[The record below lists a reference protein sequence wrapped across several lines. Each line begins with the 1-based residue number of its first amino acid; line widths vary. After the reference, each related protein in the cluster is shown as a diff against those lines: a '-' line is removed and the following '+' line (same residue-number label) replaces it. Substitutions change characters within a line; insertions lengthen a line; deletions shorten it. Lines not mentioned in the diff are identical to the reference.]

1 MHILVTGGA
10 GFIGSH
16 LIEALLA
23 LGHDVAAVDNF
34 SLGSHEQLAH
44 LAGQPRFRL
53 HPLDILDAA
62 AFGAVMGSENFDCV
76 FHLAANS
83 DIARSHDDP
92 GVDFRNTLETTYT
105 VLTAMRTHGV
115 KQIVFASTS
124 AIYGDAACA
133 LDENHGPL
141 LPVSHYGAAK
151 LASEAFISSFV
162 ANYGMQAWIAR
173 FANIVGERATHGALF
188 DFINRLR
195 RDPDHLPVRGNGE
208 QAKPYLYVKEL
219 VEALLFIWQNADDP
233 LNVFNVG
240 VDSRT
245 SVKQIVRTVTDEMR
259 VAPEVH
265 YEKSA
270 TGWVGDVA
278 QVRYR
283 VDKLG
288 ALGWHARRTSDEAVQ
303 CAVRAMLETS
313 S

>member
-1 MHILVTGGA
+1 MQILVTGGA

-23 LGHDVAAVDNF
+23 LGHDVTAVDNL
-34 SLGSHEQLAH
+34 SLGGEQQLAH
-44 LAGQPRFRL
+44 LGRHPRFNL
-53 HPLDILDAA
+53 HAIDILNGA
-62 AFGAVMGSENFDCV
+62 AFGQMMASGGFHCV

-92 GVDFRNTLETTYT
+92 GVDFRNTLETTYA
-105 VLTAMRTHGV
+105 VLTAMRAHGV

-195 RDPDHLPVRGNGE
+195 RDPEYLPVRGNGE

-219 VEALLFIWQNADDP
+219 VEALLFIWQNADEP

-259 VAPEVH
+259 VAPDVH
-265 YEKSA
+265 YEKST

-303 CAVRAMLETS
+303 CAVRAMLETHS
-313 S
+313 

>member
-16 LIEALLA
+16 LIDALVA
-23 LGHDVAAVDNF
+23 LGHDVTAVDNL
-34 SLGSHEQLAH
+34 SLGNPRQLDH
-44 LAGQPRFRL
+44 LAGHARFVF
-53 HPLDILDAA
+53 HAVDILDRPAFAKVMAA
-62 AFGAVMGSENFDCV
+62 RQIDCV

-92 GVDFRNTLETTYT
+92 GVDYRNTFETTYA
-105 VLTAMRTHGV
+105 VLSEMRACGV
-115 KQIVFASTS
+115 RQIVFASTS
-124 AIYGDAACA
+124 AVYGDASCA

-141 LPVSHYGAAK
+141 LPVSHYGAGK
-151 LASEAFISSFV
+151 LASEAFIASFV

-173 FANIVGERATHGALF
+173 FANIVGERATHGALY

-195 RDPDHLPVRGNGE
+195 RDPRELPVRGNGE
-208 QAKPYLYVKEL
+208 QSKPYLYVKEL
-219 VEALLFIWQNADDP
+219 VEALIFVWQNADEP

-245 SVKQIVRTVTDEMR
+245 SVKQIVGIVTDEMR
-259 VAPEVH
+259 IRPDVH
-265 YEKSA
+265 YEKAA
-270 TGWVGDVA
+270 TGWIGDIA
-278 QVRYR
+278 QVQYR

-303 CAVRAMLETS
+303 CAVRAMLEA
-313 S
+313 

>member
-1 MHILVTGGA
+1 MNILVTGGA

-16 LIEALLA
+16 LIDALLA
-23 LGHDVAAVDNF
+23 LGHQVAVVDNL
-34 SLGSHEQLAH
+34 SLGDKRQLDH
-44 LAGQPRFRL
+44 LAGNSRFAL
-53 HPLDILDAA
+53 HVVDILDQSS
-62 AFGAVMGSENFDCV
+62 FSKVMADSAPDCV

-92 GVDFRNTLETTYT
+92 GVDFHNTFETTYA
-105 VLTAMRTHGV
+105 VLCAMRTCGV

-141 LPVSHYGAAK
+141 LPVSHYGAGK

-195 RDPDHLPVRGNGE
+195 RDPSELPVRGNGE

-219 VEALLFIWQNADDP
+219 VEALLFIWQNADEP

-245 SVKQIVRTVTDEMR
+245 SVQQIVRTVIDEMR
-259 VAPEVH
+259 VQPEVH
-265 YEKSA
+265 YEKGS
-270 TGWVGDVA
+270 TGWIGDVA

-288 ALGWHARRTSDEAVQ
+288 ALGWHARRTSDQAVQ
-303 CAVRAMLETS
+303 CAVRAMLET
-313 S
+313 